1 MKFSKFNWVHKE
13 CFILFINPSLSL
25 YTNPYG
31 VTHMVWSWNL
41 HQCYPLEKHGLSLLS
56 CNTRVFYRSETKRGP
71 DALFQ
76 VPWLLLNLNFARY
89 IGITKDYYKWR
100 HHDCRMTWLQ
110 LTGHIQNGDHIYYL
124 RFSKHWYLQILSD
137 MLYWQRNLTNG
148 IISVFTTVKWS
159 GYNVETRYKMRSRF
173 DISGSP
179 TALAFKFCQ
188 ICKLAK

>member
-1 MKFSKFNWVHKE
+1 MKFTKFNWVHKE
-13 CFILFINPSLSL
+13 CFILFINPSFSL

-31 VTHMVWSWNL
+31 MTHMVWSWNL

-56 CNTRVFYRSETKRGP
+56 CNTRVFCRSEIKREP

-89 IGITKDYYKWR
+89 IGITKDYYKWH

-148 IISVFTTVKWS
+148 IISIHDCQVIWLQCRDQIQNEKQIWCF
-159 GYNVETRYKMRSRF
+159 RF
-173 DISGSP
+173 SNHSC
-179 TALAFKFCQ
+179 LQ
-188 ICKLAK
+188 ILSDM